1 MNNKPGAPPS
11 LDTARI
17 LHLIGELE
25 REVAAAAPDAPGVQD
40 LKDEITTLRNVIGS
54 PKVRHHWV
62 ADGLHAVREAAQAV
76 RGEVM
81 RDSVYLAEI
90 GRILGL

>member
-1 MNNKPGAPPS
+1 MDKSATPPT
-11 LDTARI
+11 LDTARV

-25 REVAAAAPDAPGVQD
+25 REVAAAAPEAPGVQD
-40 LKDEITTLRNVIGS
+40 LKDEIATLRNVIRS
-54 PKVRHHWV
+54 PKTRHHWV
-62 ADGLHAVREAAQAV
+62 AEGLHAVREAAHAV
-76 RGEVM
+76 RGEVT